1 MPLMKQIV
9 YIKCPKMSKNVRND
23 TNSLQNC
30 KLIVKRSLSL
40 GHNSH
45 TTATRGANFEDI
57 NLDRSE
63 VAQRGKRAKNGLKTT
78 NKGYSFLRGREQW
91 GNSAYPPNLGA
102 IKRERNG
109 KETRV
114 KRRKNV
120 ENTPKP
126 IGALKRRKNDVKTTI
141 ITAIK
146 RQTSTK
152 KQQIERGGTPKKT
165 PRIYSTITARDQ
177 GSTAYP
183 SPLCLNG
190 KKESTGAPTL
200 NSYFFNFG
208 TYTGSSLQLPSPP
221 GYLSKIDKI
230 VSNKQSSKTSKGK
243 VISLA
248 WSLGPCYTI
257 NKVNRVN
264 TII

>member
-1 MPLMKQIV
+1 
-9 YIKCPKMSKNVRND
+9 MSQNA
-23 TNSLQNC
+23 TNETYTLQNC
-30 KLIVKRSLSL
+30 KVTVKRSLSL
-40 GHNSH
+40 GDNSH
-45 TTATRGANFEDI
+45 GTATRGANFEDI
-57 NLDRSE
+57 NLGRYK
-63 VAQRGKRAKNGLKTT
+63 VAQRVKRPKNDLKTT
-78 NKGYSFLRGREQW
+78 NKGYSFLRGGEQW
-91 GNSAYPPNLGA
+91 GNS
-102 IKRERNG
+102 E
-109 KETRV
+109 

-126 IGALKRRKNDVKTTI
+126 IGALKRERNGKETEIKRRKNDNYNGNKTANINEKTTI
-141 ITAIK
+141 EQGK
-146 RQTSTK
+146 NR
-152 KQQIERGGTPKKT
+152 EKT
-165 PRIYSTITARDQ
+165 PRINSTITARNQ
-177 GSTAYP
+177 ESTAYP

-190 KKESTGAPTL
+190 KKKSTGAPTL

-221 GYLSKIDKI
+221 GYLSKFAKI

>member
-1 MPLMKQIV
+1 
-9 YIKCPKMSKNVRND
+9 MSKNVRND

-57 NLDRSE
+57 NLDRFE
-63 VAQRGKRAKNGLKTT
+63 VAQRGKRPKNGLKTT
-78 NKGYSFLRGREQW
+78 NKGYSFLRGGEQW
-91 GNSAYPPNLGA
+91 GNS
-102 IKRERNG
+102 E
-109 KETRV
+109 

-120 ENTPKP
+120 ENSPKP
-126 IGALKRRKNDVKTTI
+126 LGTLERERNGKKRRKNDNYNGNKTANINEKTTI
-141 ITAIK
+141 EQGK
-146 RQTSTK
+146 NR
-152 KQQIERGGTPKKT
+152 EKT